1 MRKLEFPKTFLWGGG
16 LADFQ
21 AEGGYEESGRGLT
34 TLDFVTSGNID
45 QPRRLLLS

>member
-21 AEGGYEESGRGLT
+21 AEGGYEESGR
-34 TLDFVTSGNID
+34 DN
-45 QPRRLLLS
+45 RRQSKAGSQRKRNARQYP